1 MAGPVRRRYADDRLY
16 TWWDYQAGAFHKRM
30 GMRIDLVLAS
40 ASMAE
45 RCTEVRV
52 DREER
57 RPKGN
62 PAGGAPSDHA
72 PVIATFS
79 E

>member
-1 MAGPVRRRYADDRLY
+1 
-16 TWWDYQAGAFHKRM
+16 
-30 GMRIDLVLAS
+30 VLAS
-40 ASMAE
+40 APLAA

-72 PVIATFS
+72 PVVATFDD
-79 E
+79 